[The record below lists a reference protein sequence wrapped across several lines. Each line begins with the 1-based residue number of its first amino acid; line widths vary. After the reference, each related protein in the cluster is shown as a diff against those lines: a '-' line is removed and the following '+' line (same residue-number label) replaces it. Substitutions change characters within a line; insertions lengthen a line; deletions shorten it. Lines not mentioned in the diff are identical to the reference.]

1 MTQPTVVVSLDLE
14 LSWGSFDLGF
24 DEELLKMARWTH
36 DIGAPSLLGH
46 LTRNGLSASWAIV
59 GAMMR
64 PSLPDI
70 SGLPEVRYPHFPKP
84 WFSCVPRK
92 SSELTHPEWFG
103 ASLVDM
109 IRSAKPEQEIGFH
122 SFSHAPFISPGMT
135 RERAIAEYRSCK
147 QAAEELGIPK
157 TCFVFPRNLVAYL
170 RDLRDAGFTCF
181 RDVDQ
186 LPLRSANRKLRSL
199 YMVLADFC
207 GLAPSLV
214 EPSLREEIVSIPG
227 SLLIRCAAGWR
238 KYIPDASR
246 LRRLRKGLERVRRKG
261 GVFHVWFHPENL
273 YNEWPRLENVVARFL
288 EELGSLERAGE
299 LRCLTMGQLAD
310 EFLRNSSAKP
320 DWNQTSV
327 HAQIHETNCARV

>member
-36 DIGAPSLLGH
+36 DIGAPNLLGH

-64 PSLPDI
+64 PSLPDT

-84 WFSCVPRK
+84 WFSCLPREG
-92 SSELTHPEWFG
+92 SELTHPEWFG
-103 ASLVDM
+103 ASLVNM
-109 IRSAKPEQEIGFH
+109 IKSAMPEQEIGFH

-186 LPLRSANRKLRSL
+186 LPLRSPNRKLRSF
-199 YMVLADFC
+199 YMVMADFC
-207 GLAPSLV
+207 GLAPLLV
-214 EPSLREEIVSIPG
+214 EPSLKEGIVSIPG
-227 SLLIRCAAGWR
+227 SLLIRCEAGWR

-246 LRRLRKGLERVRRKG
+246 LRRLRKGLERVRRMG
-261 GVFHVWFHPENL
+261 GVFHAWLHPENL

-288 EELGSLERAGE
+288 EELGALVRAGE

-327 HAQIHETNCARV
+327 HAQIHETNCATV